1 MCISTW
7 LTSCIMRFHE
17 QLIPADVKFD
27 PTSNPPQ
34 FSDNEGQVIEKG
46 AHVRLKLVGTRS
58 DVGKMSAIGS
68 VKEVSE
74 ISYGLCE
81 SQSIFY

>member
-1 MCISTW
+1 MC
-7 LTSCIMRFHE
+7 SCDSWKTKK
-17 QLIPADVKFD
+17 LIPADVKFD

-68 VKEVSE
+68 VKEVS
-74 ISYGLCE
+74 
-81 SQSIFY
+81 IFLRGEKNYSEGFLIYR